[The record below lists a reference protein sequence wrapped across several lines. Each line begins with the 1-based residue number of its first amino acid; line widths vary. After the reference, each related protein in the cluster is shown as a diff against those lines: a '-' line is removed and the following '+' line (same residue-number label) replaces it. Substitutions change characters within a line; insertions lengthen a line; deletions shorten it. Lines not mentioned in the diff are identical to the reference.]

1 MQGAVSWEALLV
13 VGALLVFS
21 GSAAFVSA
29 YFTYRVC
36 LLIGALEKRIT
47 RLEML
52 QESGAPGAP
61 RGGRG

>member
-1 MQGAVSWEALLV
+1 MQGAVSWDALIV
-13 VGALLVFS
+13 VGTLIVFA

-52 QESGAPGAP
+52 AEKGK
-61 RGGRG
+61 

>member
-1 MQGAVSWEALLV
+1 MERAVSWDALLI
-13 VGALLVFS
+13 VGGLIVFS

-29 YFTYRVC
+29 YFTWKVC

-52 QESGAPGAP
+52 AE
-61 RGGRG
+61 RGK

>member
-1 MQGAVSWEALLV
+1 VSGTVRWEALAL
-13 VGALLVFS
+13 VGALIVFS

-36 LLIGALEKRIT
+36 GLIAALEKRIT

-52 QESGAPGAP
+52 AE
-61 RGGRG
+61 REK

>member
-1 MQGAVSWEALLV
+1 VSGVERAVSWDALLI
-13 VGALLVFS
+13 VGGLIVFS

-36 LLIGALEKRIT
+36 LLIGAVEKRIA

-52 QESGAPGAP
+52 NE
-61 RGGRG
+61 RD